1 MVVGLSAAWHSSCL
15 HAPAPLPL
23 SPGHQIAVY
32 LCSGLRA
39 RIEEARI
46 ATGVHGRFADGISCE
61 RNDCLDGGG
70 PCRRL
75 FERQENIVSGRDRKR
90 GGEGKR
96 VSGSVGL
103 GGGRI

>member
-1 MVVGLSAAWHSSCL
+1 MVVGLYAAWHSSCL

-61 RNDCLDGGG
+61 RHEFLDGGG

-75 FERQENIVSGRDRKR
+75 FEQQENIVSGSSDRKSTR
-90 GGEGKR
+90 LH
-96 VSGSVGL
+96 SSHQCTHSMPSSA
-103 GGGRI
+103 